1 MTVALTPALSHRERG
16 TQSRYASAGT
26 TVAVIGGGYA
36 GLAAAVELAHAG
48 VPVTLYES
56 ALHLGG
62 RARRVE
68 YRGEILDNGQ
78 HILLG
83 AYRELLRLIRLV
95 GVAEEDVLLRIPLH
109 LEFPGHFSLTAPRL
123 PAPLHLLYALM
134 TARGLGAGERFAAAR
149 FMLALR
155 HNRFRLPVDT
165 SVDQLLETH
174 GQGGALRRYLWEPLC
189 LAALNTPLESASA
202 QVFLNVLR
210 DSFDR
215 RRADS
220 DMLLPRIDASAL
232 FPEPAARYIERHGG
246 AVHLATP
253 VRRIAKEDNGY
264 SLITDQG
271 TAHFSHVVCA
281 VPPQRLAAL
290 AGDLP
295 ELAEAIEQASQF
307 TYQPIYSLYLRYP
320 PGVSL
325 PAPLLGLTGGLA
337 QWVFDLGQLGRARG
351 LLTVTISAAGMHENL
366 GHDELAHQV
375 HEELCRVFGF
385 LPQPTWTKIVAEKR
399 ATFACTAGLVRPSQA
414 TPLQGFHLAGDY
426 TDGDYPAT
434 LEGAIRSGVAVARIM
449 TKTEK

>member
-1 MTVALTPALSHRERG
+1 MN
-16 TQSRYASAGT
+16 
-26 TVAVIGGGYA
+26 VAVVGGGYA
-36 GLAAAVELAHAG
+36 GLAAAVELTHAG
-48 VPVTLYES
+48 ISVTLYES
-56 ALHLGG
+56 ARQLGG

-95 GVAEEDVLLRIPLH
+95 GVAEEEALLRLPLH

-155 HNRFRLPVDT
+155 RRAFRLPVDT

-174 GQGGALRRYLWEPLC
+174 GQVGALRRYLWEPLC

-220 DMLLPRIDASAL
+220 DMLLPRVDASTL
-232 FPEPAARYIERHGG
+232 FPEPAARYIERHGSS
-246 AVHLATP
+246 VRLATP
-253 VRRIAKEDNGY
+253 VRRIAKEGSGY
-264 SLITDQG
+264 TLTTSQG
-271 TAHFSHVVCA
+271 TEYFSHVVCA
-281 VPPQRLAAL
+281 IPPQRLAAL

-295 ELAEAIEQASQF
+295 ELATAVDTVRRFA
-307 TYQPIYSLYLRYP
+307 YQPIYSLYLHYP
-320 PGVSL
+320 PDVAL

-337 QWVFDLGQLGRARG
+337 QWVFDLGQLGRTRG
-351 LLTVTISAAGMHENL
+351 LLSVTISAAGKHENL
-366 GHDELAHQV
+366 GHDELAHRV
-375 HEELCRVFGF
+375 HEELCRIFGP
-385 LPQPTWTKIVAEKR
+385 LPQPAWTKTIAEKR
-399 ATFACTAGLVRPSQA
+399 ATFACTTGLQRPLQT
-414 TPLQGFHLAGDY
+414 TPLQGFYLAGDY
-426 TDGDYPAT
+426 TAGDYPAT